1 MTLKSRKARVSD
13 LEARHPRGLRFPLV
27 DLGLTIGT
35 LPGETV
41 EEACKRQGW
50 DYESL
55 TRSRPLEEIPPGT
68 ARVNV
73 TIHPSPK
80 KR

>member
-1 MTLKSRKARVSD
+1 MSLKKRLTD
-13 LEARHPRGLRFPLV
+13 LEARRPRGLHFPLV
-27 DLGLTIGT
+27 NLGLTIGT

-41 EEACKRQGW
+41 EEACKRKGW

-55 TRSRPLEEIPPGT
+55 TRSRPLEEIQPGT

-80 KR
+80 EVEK